1 MERRN
6 NGTGR
11 IRIQLPELKRMDTRK
26 YTRKETT
33 RPNNSQGHH
42 TGTKNTQGTRMQSQL
57 GKKIKTR
64 SRNTVEKKSAG
75 T

>member
-11 IRIQLPELKRMDTRK
+11 IRIQLPELKRMDTRNILGRK
-26 YTRKETT
+26 QLDQMTVKDITRALKTHKEPGCKASWEK
-33 RPNNSQGHH
+33 RL
-42 TGTKNTQGTRMQSQL
+42 KL
-57 GKKIKTR
+57 EA
-64 SRNTVEKKSAG
+64 NTVEKKSAG

>member
-11 IRIQLPELKRMDTRK
+11 IQLPEPKRIDTRK
-26 YTRKETT
+26 HTRKETT

-42 TGTKNTQGTRMQSQL
+42 TGIETHKEPGCKASSERRLKLETE
-57 GKKIKTR
+57 IP
-64 SRNTVEKKSAG
+64 
-75 T
+75 

>member
-11 IRIQLPELKRMDTRK
+11 IQLPEPKRMDTRK
-26 YTRKETT
+26 HTRKETT
-33 RPNNSQGHH
+33 RPNNSQGHN
-42 TGTKNTQGTRMQSQL
+42 TGIKNTQGTRMQSQL